1 MNILKFGKLS
11 NGRKRFNFLGL
22 KGLYAKRNIKSRGL
36 SLDSSFR
43 FGLIVHFG
51 KRSLYFDKKGS

>member
-1 MNILKFGKLS
+1 MKILKFGKLS

-22 KGLYAKRNIKSRGL
+22 KGLYAKRSLKSRGYGL
-36 SLDSSFR
+36 DDSLR

-51 KRSLYFDKKGS
+51 KRSFYFDKKGK